1 MKSESARLPFTS
13 NHLMSLVAIS
23 TTTHQSSLVALATA
37 VHEQCGWVVNSLQVA
52 ALLESMGINDVT
64 AQQQYGYSDVFVLAE
79 KIMAHLPRTVTPAEV
94 HPPTPLLPPETWR
107 DWVKNYGH
115 REGTGFVQLWMQANT
130 LHLLGEVRKIAE
142 YGIE

>member
-1 MKSESARLPFTS
+1 
-13 NHLMSLVAIS
+13 MSLVAIS

-94 HPPTPLLPPETWR
+94 HPPTPCSPLKHGAIGL
-107 DWVKNYGH
+107 
-115 REGTGFVQLWMQANT
+115 
-130 LHLLGEVRKIAE
+130 KITAVAHSPSCPCCSSPCLCACFR
-142 YGIE
+142 GMGNGKTNKLC